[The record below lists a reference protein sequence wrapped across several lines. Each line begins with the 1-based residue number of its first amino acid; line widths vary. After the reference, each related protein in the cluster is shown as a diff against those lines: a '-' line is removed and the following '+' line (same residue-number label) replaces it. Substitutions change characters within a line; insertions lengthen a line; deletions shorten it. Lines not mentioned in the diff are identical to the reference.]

1 MILRKFRK
9 KRRGHELD
17 PDEIFLDSLNP
28 SGFDQDRLEGRFEKP
43 LDRRTFAGIGL
54 VILLMF
60 TALAT
65 QAANLQIRQGDA
77 YAERSERNRLRPQ
90 VLFAE
95 RGAIVDRNG
104 EALVYNEEGEDG
116 FVRRVY
122 AYPGFSHLLGYV
134 SYPKKDSSGNFYETK
149 IEGLNGVEEAM
160 NDVLSGEN
168 GTLLVEEDAHGDI
181 QSSGTVKPAAK
192 GETVTLSIDSRAQRA
207 FASAIGSLA
216 DRIPFMGGSAILM
229 DVETGE
235 VRALVSY
242 PEYDPNVLSSG
253 GPSDVIASYQTN
265 PRRVYLD
272 RAVSGL
278 YTPGSIV
285 KPMEAAGAISDGVVT
300 PEWGIVSTGSISIPN
315 PYNPDKPSIF
325 KDWKAHGW
333 VDARRAI
340 AVSSDVYFY
349 AVGGG
354 YGDVKGLG
362 IERLKYWYDAF
373 GLTSPTGIE
382 LSGEATGFVPTPDW
396 KQEKYGD
403 PWRLGDTYNTSIGQY
418 AMQITPL
425 EAARAVAAVANGGK
439 LVKPTLV
446 KDAPLQGQ
454 SIPISQEALRVARDG
469 MRLGTLEGT
478 SIGLNALSFVEVAGK
493 TGTAQ
498 LGVNNEFYN
507 SWAVGYF
514 PHDKPKY
521 AYVVVMERGPSTN
534 SIGGIFATYQAL
546 SELHRTAPEYFE

>member
-1 MILRKFRK
+1 MIFGRR
-9 KRRGHELD
+9 KRRRGFELD
-17 PDEIFLDSLNP
+17 PDEIFLDSSNT
-28 SGFDQDRLEGRFEKP
+28 SGFDKSQLEGRLEKP
-43 LDRRTFAGIGL
+43 IDRTTFAGIGL
-54 VILLMF
+54 VIALMF
-60 TALAT
+60 TGLLA
-65 QAANLQIRQGDA
+65 QAANLQINQGDE
-77 YAERSERNRLRPQ
+77 YAARSERNRLRPQ

-116 FVRRVY
+116 FVKRMY

-134 SYPKKDSSGNFYETK
+134 SYPKRDSSGNFYETK
-149 IEGLNGVEEAM
+149 IEGLNGVEEAF
-160 NDVLSGEN
+160 DAALSGEN
-168 GTLLVEEDAHGDI
+168 GTLLIEEDAHGDI
-181 QSSGTVKPAAK
+181 QSSGTVKPPTK
-192 GETVTLSIDSRAQRA
+192 GQTVTLSIDARAQRA
-207 FASAIGSLA
+207 FANSVSELA

-229 DVETGE
+229 DVNTGE

-253 GPSDVIASYQTN
+253 GPSSVIASYQTN

-272 RAVSGL
+272 RAVSGI
-278 YTPGSIV
+278 YTPGSII

-333 VDARRAI
+333 VDARHAI

-354 YGDVKGLG
+354 YGDLKGLG
-362 IERLKYWYDAF
+362 IERLKYWFEAF

-382 LSGEATGFVPTPDW
+382 LSGEASGFVPDPAW
-396 KQEKYGD
+396 KEEKYD
-403 PWRLGDTYNTSIGQY
+403 EPWRLGDTYNTSIGQY

-425 EAARAVAAVANGGK
+425 EAARAIAAVANGGK

-454 SIPISQEALRVARDG
+454 TIPISQEALKVAREG
-469 MRLGTLEGT
+469 MRLGALEGT
-478 SIGLNALSFVEVAGK
+478 SVGLNPLSFVEIAGK

-514 PHDKPKY
+514 PYDNPKY
-521 AYVVVMERGPSTN
+521 VYVVVMERGPSTN
-534 SIGGIFATYQAL
+534 AIGGIYATYQAL
-546 SELHRTAPEYFE
+546 SELHRTAPEYFQ

>member
-1 MILRKFRK
+1 MIFGRFRK
-9 KRRGHELD
+9 KRRGLALD
-17 PDEIFLDSLNP
+17 PDEIFLDSTNL
-28 SGFDQDRLEGRFEKP
+28 SGFDQSRLEGRLEKP
-43 LDRRTFAGIGL
+43 VSQATFAGIGL
-54 VILLMF
+54 VILVLF
-60 TALAT
+60 VGLVA
-65 QAANLQIRQGDA
+65 QAANLQIRQGA
-77 YAERSERNRLRPQ
+77 EYAERSERNRLRPQ

-104 EALVYNEEGEDG
+104 TPLVYNEQGEDG

-122 AYPGFSHLLGYV
+122 EYPGFSHLLGYV
-134 SYPKKDSSGNFYETK
+134 SYPKRDSSGNFYETE
-149 IEGLNGVEEAM
+149 ITGLNGVEEAM
-160 NDVLSGEN
+160 NAVLAGEN
-168 GTLLVEEDAHGDI
+168 GTLLVEEDAHGDV
-181 QSSGTVKPAAK
+181 QSSGTVKPAKK
-192 GETVTLSIDSRAQRA
+192 GETVTLSIDARAQRA
-207 FASAIGSLA
+207 FANAVAELA

-229 DVETGE
+229 DVNTGE
-235 VRALVSY
+235 IHALVSY

-253 GPSDVIASYQTN
+253 GPADVIASYQTD

-285 KPMEAAGAISDGVVT
+285 KPMEAAGAISDGVVS
-300 PEWGIVSTGSISIPN
+300 PSWGIVSTGSISIPN
-315 PYNPDKPSIF
+315 PYDPSRPSIF

-354 YGDVKGLG
+354 YGDLKGLG

-373 GLTSPTGIE
+373 GFTSPTGIE
-382 LSGEATGFVPTPDW
+382 LSGEATGFVPTPAW
-396 KQEKYGD
+396 KEEKYGD

-418 AMQITPL
+418 AMQVTPL
-425 EAARAVAAVANGGK
+425 AAARAVAAIANGGM

-454 SIPISQEALRVARDG
+454 TIQISKEAIRVAQEG
-469 MRLGTLEGT
+469 MRLGTTEGT
-478 SIGLNALSFVEVAGK
+478 SIGLHALPFVAVAGK

-514 PHDKPKY
+514 PYDKPKY

-534 SIGGIFATYQAL
+534 SVGGIYVTYQAL
-546 SELHRTAPEYFE
+546 TALHQTAPEYFE